1 MKQDADI
8 VILLKGSR
16 SMLNDE
22 KYMLEAY
29 LEAKKAYNK
38 NEVPVGAVL
47 VVNDK
52 IIAKSHNLRNSKK
65 NVLYHAEILAISKA
79 CKKLRTWVLD
89 EATLYVTIEP
99 CIMCAGTIL
108 QARIKRLVYG
118 ANQPRYGCIESL
130 MHLYTDYKF
139 NNTPEVS
146 KGIMEKEIKDLM
158 QSFFQKLRH

>member
-1 MKQDADI
+1 
-8 VILLKGSR
+8 
-16 SMLNDE
+16 MLNDE

-79 CKKLRTWVLD
+79 CKKLHTWVLD